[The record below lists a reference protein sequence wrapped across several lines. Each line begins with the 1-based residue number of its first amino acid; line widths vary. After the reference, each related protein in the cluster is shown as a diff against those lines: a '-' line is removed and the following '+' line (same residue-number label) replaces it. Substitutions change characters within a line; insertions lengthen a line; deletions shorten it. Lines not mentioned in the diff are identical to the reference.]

1 MTTDTY
7 QLEIYNGST
16 YTPKATGFL
25 DDLRVDV
32 ASISKPW
39 RIVLP
44 EKSRPAKPRYF
55 TPRRSRSHAMSKD
68 ETVRNYLDWA
78 LESGLETV
86 TLYEHQSTG
95 WPRKVRRVSVSDIL
109 GNPPPP
115 EELN

>member
-1 MTTDTY
+1 
-7 QLEIYNGST
+7 
-16 YTPKATGFL
+16 
-25 DDLRVDV
+25 
-32 ASISKPW
+32 
-39 RIVLP
+39 
-44 EKSRPAKPRYF
+44 
-55 TPRRSRSHAMSKD
+55 MSKD